1 MLFLIS
7 IIQSNGFS
15 ILHDMSFSFKF
26 LNLFEC
32 FRLLIIF
39 VILCLFKLERTK
51 NEIVFTFDD
60 HDETY
65 KYEYLGY
72 NDYKNNIW
80 IWAWV
85 LADFDDYETKE
96 CKYLLNYGL
105 KLEPK
110 STTTDQLLFKG
121 ILVNSRIKI
130 VEDIQQ
136 EVNLSLYSYLLKN
149 RIKFIFKN
157 KIYEDISSSNK
168 IINEDDDNYIIQ
180 YILIK

>member
-1 MLFLIS
+1 MELELE
-7 IIQSNGFS
+7 
-15 ILHDMSFSFKF
+15 SFSNIIKKATEHYDNQNLKYKYIQNNTFKKKE
-26 LNLFEC
+26 LDA
-32 FRLLIIF
+32 
-39 VILCLFKLERTK
+39 TK

>member
-1 MLFLIS
+1 MELELE
-7 IIQSNGFS
+7 
-15 ILHDMSFSFKF
+15 SFSNIIKKATEHYDNQNLKYKYIQNNKNIKVKFK
-26 LNLFEC
+26 
-32 FRLLIIF
+32 
-39 VILCLFKLERTK
+39 KTK
-51 NEIVFTFDD
+51 NEVVFIFDD

-65 KYEYLGY
+65 KYEHLGY

-85 LADFDDYETKE
+85 LGNFGDYETKE
-96 CKYLLNYGL
+96 CKYLLEYGL

-110 STTTDQLLFKG
+110 STTQDQLLFKG

-149 RIKFIFKN
+149 RIKFIYKH
-157 KIYEDISSSNK
+157 KIYENISSSDK
-168 IINEDDDNYIIQ
+168 IINEDDYIIQ